1 MQQELDRTTERVT
14 AMLNSME
21 GVEKQIDSRGDISD
35 SIIMHLE
42 NNLQTSDRTISALQ
56 VKAFL
61 CNATFFS
68 FLIVILRSG
77 QSMSKATAALVISLK
92 ID

>member
-68 FLIVILRSG
+68 YFF
-77 QSMSKATAALVISLK
+77 
-92 ID
+92 

>member
-42 NNLQTSDRTISALQ
+42 NNLQTSDRAISALQ
-56 VKAFL
+56 VKIFL
-61 CNATFFS
+61 LYCDLLSFS
-68 FLIVILRSG
+68 LYRKISE
-77 QSMSKATAALVISLK
+77 ATAALVVLLK
-92 ID
+92 IDLI